1 MPKETKEYQVSEES
15 DLYHTINHRVKSF
28 TELLRLKENLIDHQ
42 NSLEERRNK
51 IVEMNKEH
59 YGEDPYAI
67 QELDA
72 MYIEIDQAFS
82 YWLKKMDKEIL
93 ELETTLVSDIWRY
106 KTNFDEAEKRAQQR
120 IHDNFVNNS
129 EAPF

>member
-28 TELLRLKENLIDHQ
+28 TELLRLKESLIDHQ

-51 IVEMNKEH
+51 IVEMNREH

-72 MYIEIDQAFS
+72 MYIGLRKWIKRYSSWRQLS
-82 YWLKKMDKEIL
+82 YLTFGDIKQTLMKLRKELNKEYTTIL
-93 ELETTLVSDIWRY
+93 
-106 KTNFDEAEKRAQQR
+106 
-120 IHDNFVNNS
+120 
-129 EAPF
+129 